1 MKHTR
6 NILWPLFWLMVSIHS
21 HTYAHA
27 STGSTD
33 ALRSYIPSEHTQ
45 ARILGG
51 TEVTPLTYPW
61 MVSIQSARSGF
72 HSCGGALIDA
82 SWVLTAAHCV
92 TNSKDEKILPSAMRL
107 VMNEH
112 DLNTQ
117 SDKEIEHSVAKIVVH
132 PRYDLAN
139 SNRFDNDIALLKL
152 NRPETTIT
160 PVALAGVSP
169 QTGAALKVMGWG
181 VTEYKDDSSINANN
195 KPADSS
201 VLLAVDVKVIDG
213 EQCKQNYSG
222 VAAIN
227 STVMLCAGSNVANKD
242 ACQGDSG
249 GPLFQTQNGRP
260 IQVGVVSFGEK
271 CGVIK
276 YPGVYTRVSAYKD
289 WIEQVKKIPDDNTV
303 DDGAGLNVPS
313 SATFVLP
320 ASINQETKRV
330 RLQATDSQG
339 VKIER
344 IISSGS
350 GQPHFRLSNNRC
362 LFSRLTKDESCLF
375 DITYLPTDS
384 QRRHKGNVHIDYI
397 HKGEPKRQ
405 TIELFGQRA
414 GSIDIG
420 EWLSTGEWLA
430 RGDGV
435 HVDCSKLSVKGDPQL
450 RLNIKG
456 PGTLSFTPFISASN
470 AMKYR
475 LDGGASVAMTDRQRV
490 GIRIGEGEHRVDW
503 VYQVS
508 NVFSCRPSLEGLNE
522 VVFSNNATIDGKGI
536 FGGAWHGWWLLAL
549 IMMAVYQRQR
559 RVRVRPF

>member
-1 MKHTR
+1 MK
-6 NILWPLFWLMVSIHS
+6 
-21 HTYAHA
+21 YAHNIVSSLLCLTMSTYLHANA
-27 STGSTD
+27 SAGGDTVS
-33 ALRSYIPSEHTQ
+33 SYTPSERTQ

-51 TEVTPLTYPW
+51 TEVKALKYPW

-92 TNSKDEKILPSAMRL
+92 TNTKGEKISPNAMRL

-117 SDKEIEHSVAKIVVH
+117 SAKEIEHSVAKIVVH

-160 PVALAGVSP
+160 PVTLASVSP
-169 QTGAALKVMGWG
+169 STGAALKVMGWG
-181 VTEYKDDSSINANN
+181 VTEYKDDASINANN

-227 STVMLCAGSNVANKD
+227 STLMLCAGSNVANKD
-242 ACQGDSG
+242 ACKGDSG
-249 GPLFQTQNGRP
+249 GPLFQTQSGRP

-276 YPGVYTRVSAYKD
+276 YPGVYTRVSVYKD
-289 WIEQVKKIPDDNTV
+289 WIEQVKKIPDDNSV

-330 RLQATDSQG
+330 RLQATDTRG
-339 VKIER
+339 VRIDKIT
-344 IISSGS
+344 SSGS
-350 GQPHFRLSNNRC
+350 GQRHFRLSNNRC
-362 LFSRLTKDESCLF
+362 LFGNLAKNESCLF
-375 DITYLPTDS
+375 DITYFPIDS
-384 QRRHKGNVHIDYI
+384 RTRHKGNVHIDYT
-397 HKGEPKRQ
+397 HKGEQKRQ

-420 EWLSTGEWLA
+420 EWLSSGEWFS
-430 RGDGV
+430 RSDGV
-435 HVDCSKLSVKGDPQL
+435 HVDCSKLSVRDDPLL

-456 PGTLSFTPFISASN
+456 PGTLTFTPFISAPNS
-470 AMKYR
+470 MKYS
-475 LDGGASVAMTDRQRV
+475 LDRGASVVLANRQRV
-490 GIRIGEGEHRVDW
+490 SIRLDEGDHRVDW
-503 VYQVS
+503 RYQVS
-508 NVFSCRPSLEGLNE
+508 SVFSCRPSLEGLSE
-522 VVFSNNATIDGKGI
+522 VAFANNATVTAGKGI
-536 FGGAWHGWWLLAL
+536 FGGAWHGLWLLTLLMIA
-549 IMMAVYQRQR
+549 ARQR
-559 RVRVRPF
+559 TI